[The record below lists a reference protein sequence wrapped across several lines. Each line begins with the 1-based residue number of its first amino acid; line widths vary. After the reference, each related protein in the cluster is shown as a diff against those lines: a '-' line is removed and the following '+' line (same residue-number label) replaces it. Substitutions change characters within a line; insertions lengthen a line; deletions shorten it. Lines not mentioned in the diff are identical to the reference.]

1 MSSLNIGPVTV
12 STSNSTTNNSTTTS
26 SSTGDTPQYAT
37 SSNGLNILSKS
48 GTLYNCTET
57 STACQAKS
65 ITRAEAAA
73 VANIA
78 GGMPLDSPNAYSDD
92 DQNIFQKPL
101 NGLPYF
107 GIQVCFGGTPF
118 QIQPDEQVSRDQFA
132 CLLIKSIEAVQQLTS
147 GALDK
152 YSDEGASS
160 WTNEINVLAAN
171 DVATLQFHSRKICQ
185 AEK

>member
-1 MSSLNIGPVTV
+1 M
-12 STSNSTTNNSTTTS
+12 
-26 SSTGDTPQYAT
+26 
-37 SSNGLNILSKS
+37 SKS

-107 GIQVCFGGTPF
+107 GIQVCFGGTIF
-118 QIQPDEQVSRDQFA
+118 RFN
-132 CLLIKSIEAVQQLTS
+132 QQMN
-147 GALDK
+147 K
-152 YSDEGASS
+152 YP
-160 WTNEINVLAAN
+160 EINLLAYC
-171 DVATLQFHSRKICQ
+171 KIYRSWFNS
-185 AEK
+185 